1 MNDSPHELRLSSTI
15 RGTFIGVLILVY
27 AWFSN
32 EPDVSLKATFLV
44 AAALQLA
51 VIVMRRVVPV
61 DELPRAL
68 YIIELIADGVTVLMF
83 AVGVFGAIG
92 AMAKVEI

>member
-1 MNDSPHELRLSSTI
+1 MNDSPRDLRLSSNI
-15 RGTFIGVLILVY
+15 RGTFIAVLILVY

-32 EPDVSLKATFLV
+32 EPGVSLKATFLV

-51 VIVMRRVVPV
+51 VIAMRRVVPV

-68 YIIELIADGVTVLMF
+68 YIVELIADGVTVLMF

-92 AMAKVEI
+92 AVATLDI